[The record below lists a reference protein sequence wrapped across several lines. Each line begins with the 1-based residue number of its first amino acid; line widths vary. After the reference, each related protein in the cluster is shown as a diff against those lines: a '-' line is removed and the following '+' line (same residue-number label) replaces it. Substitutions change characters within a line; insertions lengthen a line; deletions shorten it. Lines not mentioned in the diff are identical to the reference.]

1 LGAKAPA
8 SEGGRYNG
16 AAARENIFSRL
27 KDKIILQA
35 EKTFAPDFR
44 RDAQPLRL
52 TRDKFPRTLR
62 EVFGWDSY
70 RERIGSRK
78 IIQLV
83 LLKALWYL

>member
-62 EVFGWDSY
+62 EVFGRNLY
-70 RERIGSRK
+70 GERTSHTK
-78 IIQLV
+78 
-83 LLKALWYL
+83 